1 MRGLY
6 MAEAAMLVQQ
16 ARMTLIGNNL
26 VNLQTTGYKRDET
39 VQSSFAELMIY
50 RRPGGAM
57 LPPAAAV
64 GSMAHSVAVRE
75 TYTSFTDGPLEFTGR
90 PLDLALTGRSFFQVQ
105 TDEGFLYT
113 RNGRFFTDAAG
124 FLVTA
129 EGHRVWGENGAL
141 FLGTNQI
148 AVQPDGSVYAGESL
162 LGRVGMFTIPTEA
175 VLVKTG
181 NSYFRLEQGGA
192 IVDGGGQLWPG
203 YLEGS
208 NTALA
213 REMAAMIQV
222 RRSYEAAQK
231 AMITYDSML
240 QKAANDLGALG

>member
-16 ARMTLIGNNL
+16 ARMSLVGNNL
-26 VNLQTTGYKRDET
+26 VNLQTTGFKRDEA

-50 RRPGGAM
+50 RRPSGAP

-64 GSMAHSVAVRE
+64 GTMAHSVAVQQ
-75 TYTSFTDGPLEFTGR
+75 TYTSFTDGPLQFTGR
-90 PLDLALTGRSFFQVQ
+90 PLDLAVTGRSFFQVQ
-105 TDEGFLYT
+105 TEEGFLYT

-141 FLGTNQI
+141 FLGSAQ
-148 AVQPDGSVYAGESL
+148 AAFQPDGSVYAGESY
-162 LGRVGMFTIPTEA
+162 LGRIGMFTIPAEA

-181 NSYFRLEQGGA
+181 DSYFRLEQGSA
-192 IVDGGGQLWPG
+192 FIDEGGQLWPG

-208 NTALA
+208 NTDLA

-240 QKAANDLGALG
+240 QKAANDLAVLG